1 MALEHRTVCLG
12 LLLLMLAPAAATAEP
27 APPELL
33 AMLSGD
39 RPLDPAADAPALYA
53 WVATA
58 SATDASY
65 GPAMLRLAVALEKLG
80 YGSASAAWLARIAR
94 ERVDP
99 VVVSEALELLGR
111 HLEGPHR
118 DQLAEAVLGPLEVS
132 GLPDGVARRAWLVQG
147 LIDLRA
153 GRDEWARARFAKLPQ
168 GSPEAAR
175 ATLAQLVTRVK
186 RGAPAQQLLRPF
198 AELAE
203 DAQAPLEVRL
213 EAQLAVARLRYE
225 SKDYP
230 GALEAYRRATLPK
243 LDPGRAALYLEE
255 AWTSY
260 RLGKTED
267 ALALLVTLEAPA
279 FEGAFL
285 PDKFLLAAQLYLD
298 RCHNLGARHAARALL
313 RRFDGALEALQL
325 RRELGEV
332 DALRLAALATPQA
345 RRAQAYLERL
355 ERESSRLQREGEGE
369 ALGSELYAHLTDVY
383 AGELAEAQ
391 RVRDQRLGG
400 ALEAVAERLLDTA
413 EQARL
418 VDYEVGMKLNAQL
431 EASPLARESS
441 SDPALGPLDV
451 SYRFTGEYWNDELRD
466 LRVSLDDLCQERAR

>member
-1 MALEHRTVCLG
+1 
-12 LLLLMLAPAAATAEP
+12 MLAAAA
-27 APPELL
+27 
-33 AMLSGD
+33 
-39 RPLDPAADAPALYA
+39 PAADAPALYA
-53 WVATA
+53 WVARA
-58 SATDASY
+58 SATDAKY
-65 GPAMLRLAVALEKLG
+65 GPAMLELAMALERLG

-111 HLEGPHR
+111 HLDGPHR

-132 GLPDGVARRAWLVQG
+132 GLTDGVARRAWLVQG
-147 LIDLRA
+147 LIDLKA

-175 ATLAQLVTRVK
+175 AALAQLVTRVR

-203 DAQAPLEVRL
+203 EAQAPLDVRL

-230 GALEAYRRATLPK
+230 GALEAYQRATVPK

-267 ALALLVTLEAPA
+267 ALALLVTLEAPS

-285 PDKFLLAAQLYLD
+285 PDRYLLAAQLYLD
-298 RCHNLGARHAARALL
+298 RCHNLGARRAARALL
-313 RRFDGALEALQL
+313 RRYDGALEAIHL

-332 DALRLAALATPQA
+332 ASLRLAALATPQA

-355 ERESSRLQREGEGE
+355 ERESSRLHREGD
-369 ALGSELYAHLTDVY
+369 ALGSELFAHLTDVY
-383 AGELAEAQ
+383 ASELAEAQ
-391 RVRDQRLGG
+391 RVRDERLGR
-400 ALEAVAERLLDTA
+400 ALEAVAERLLDAA

-418 VDYEVGMKLNAQL
+418 VEYEVGMKLNAQL
-431 EASPLARESS
+431 EASPLTLESA
-441 SDPALGPLDV
+441 SDAAVGPLDV